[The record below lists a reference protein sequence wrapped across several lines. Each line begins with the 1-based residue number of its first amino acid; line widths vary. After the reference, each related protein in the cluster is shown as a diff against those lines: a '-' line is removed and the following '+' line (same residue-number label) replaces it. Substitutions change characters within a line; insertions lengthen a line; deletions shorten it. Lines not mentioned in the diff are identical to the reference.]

1 MSPLSRQPQRPAT
14 PARLSQLVVA
24 VGAEGDRAAFAELF
38 AHFAPRIKGYLIR
51 RGAEAGQAEELAQEV
66 MIMVWR
72 RAATFDPA
80 KASASTWIFTIAR
93 NKRID
98 ALRGERRPDIDP
110 DDPTLAADLAAAAPA
125 PADRA
130 VATAQRDTRLA
141 KALEELP
148 EEQALLVRMAY
159 FEDKAH
165 GRIAAE
171 TALPLGTVKS
181 RLRLAMTRLRRALG
195 EAE

>member
-1 MSPLSRQPQRPAT
+1 MSSLSRQPERPAT

-24 VGAEGDRAAFAELF
+24 VGAGGDRAAFAELF

-51 RGAEAGQAEELAQEV
+51 RGAEATQAEELAQEA

-72 RAATFDPA
+72 RAASFDPA
-80 KASASTWIFTIAR
+80 KSSASTWIFTIAR

-98 ALRGERRPDIDP
+98 ALRGERRPDLDP
-110 DDPTLAADLAAAAPA
+110 GDPTLATTLAAAAPPPADLAAA
-125 PADRA
+125 
-130 VATAQRDTRLA
+130 VVQRDARLA
-141 KALEELP
+141 AALDDLP
-148 EEQALLVRMAY
+148 EEQALLVRMAF

-181 RLRLAMTRLRRALG
+181 RLRLAMVRLRRALG
-195 EAE
+195 EET

>member
-1 MSPLSRQPQRPAT
+1 MSSLSRQPQPT
-14 PARLSQLVVA
+14 SPARLSQLIVA
-24 VGAEGDRAAFAELF
+24 VAAEGDRDAFAALF

-51 RGAEAGQAEELAQEV
+51 RGAAAGQAEELAQEA

-80 KASASTWIFTIAR
+80 KSSAGTWIFTIAR

-98 ALRGERRPDIDP
+98 ALRSERRPDFDP
-110 DDPTLAADLAAAAPA
+110 DDPTLAAQLAAAAPVR
-125 PADRA
+125 ADLA
-130 VATAQRDTRLA
+130 VAVAQRDACLA
-141 KALEELP
+141 AALTELP
-148 EEQALLVRMAY
+148 QEQAVLVRMAY

-165 GRIAAE
+165 GQIAAE

-181 RLRLAMTRLRRALG
+181 RLRLAMVRLRRALEE
-195 EAE
+195 EA